1 MKQTK
6 ITAVQGIG
14 AASLLV
20 IIAVLCLSVFAL
32 LTLATVQAD
41 ERLGDHAE
49 AAVLDYYRAD
59 CQAEEILA
67 QLRCGNIPEGVAV
80 KDGIYSFTCPMSET
94 QLLAVAV
101 TVSEKNYEILRWQA
115 VSTTDWKPE
124 DALPVW
130 TGK

>member
-20 IIAVLCLSVFAL
+20 IFAVLCLSVFAL

-67 QLRCGNIPEGVAV
+67 QLRCGNIPEGVAA
-80 KDGIYSFTCPMSET
+80 KDGIYSFTCPISET

>member
-1 MKQTK
+1 MKPAET
-6 ITAVQGIG
+6 TAVQGIG

-20 IIAVLCLSVFAL
+20 IFAVLCLSVFAL
-32 LTLATVQAD
+32 LTVATVQAN
-41 ERLGDHAE
+41 ERLEDHAE
-49 AAVLDYYRAD
+49 SAILDYYRAD
-59 CQAEEILA
+59 CEAEEILA
-67 QLRCGNIPEGVAV
+67 QLRCGNIPEGVTLN
-80 KDGIYSFTCPMSET
+80 DGIYSYTCPISKT

-101 TVSEKNYEILRWQA
+101 TVRDKNYEILRWQA

>member
-6 ITAVQGIG
+6 ITALQGIG
-14 AASLLV
+14 AASLL
-20 IIAVLCLSVFAL
+20 IIFAVLCLSVFAL
-32 LTLATVQAD
+32 LTIATVQAD

-49 AAVLDYYRAD
+49 AAILDYYRAD
-59 CQAEEILA
+59 CEAEEILA
-67 QLRCGNIPEGVAV
+67 QLRCGRIPEGVTV
-80 KDGIYSFTCPMSET
+80 KDGIYSYTCTISET
-94 QLLAVAV
+94 QLLAVSV
-101 TVSEKNYEILRWQA
+101 TVSEKNYEILRGQA

>member
-20 IIAVLCLSVFAL
+20 IFAVLCLCVFAL

-41 ERLGDHAE
+41 QRLGDHAE

-67 QLRCGNIPEGVAV
+67 QLRCGNIPEGVTV
-80 KDGIYSFTCPMSET
+80 KDGIYSFTCPISET

-101 TVSEKNYEILRWQA
+101 TVSEKNYEILRWQT

-124 DALPVW
+124 DTLPVW

>member
-6 ITAVQGIG
+6 IAAVQGIG
-14 AASLLV
+14 ASSLLV
-20 IIAVLCLSVFAL
+20 IFAVLCLSVFAL

-49 AAVLDYYRAD
+49 AAVMDYYWVD
-59 CQAEEILA
+59 CKAEEILA
-67 QLRCGNIPEGVAV
+67 QLRCGSIPEGVTQKNGV
-80 KDGIYSFTCPMSET
+80 YSYTCPISET
-94 QLLAVAV
+94 QLLAVQVAV
-101 TVSEKNYEILRWQA
+101 IHETYEILRWQA
-115 VSTTDWKPE
+115 VSTADWAPE

>member
-20 IIAVLCLSVFAL
+20 IFAVLCLSVFAL

-41 ERLGDHAE
+41 ERLGDYAE

-67 QLRCGNIPEGVAV
+67 QLRCGNIPEVVAA
-80 KDGIYSFTCPMSET
+80 KDGIYSFTCPISET